1 MPSTQPRTTDRPG
14 FQMTPERVR
23 TGIIVSVVIATLS
36 LLILGYVLLKRRMN
50 RGVKE
55 GKIRNRAHDD
65 EDPRIKMVDKEL
77 ETGVIS
83 EPLPVYKESPRE
95 DEKRMMAAEDGF
107 ERQQLNG
114 GFRFPSGHP

>member
-1 MPSTQPRTTDRPG
+1 
-14 FQMTPERVR
+14 MTPERVR
-23 TGIIVSVVIATLS
+23 TGIIVSVVIVTLS

>member
-1 MPSTQPRTTDRPG
+1 
-14 FQMTPERVR
+14 MTPERIR
-23 TGIIVSVVIATLS
+23 TGIIVSVVVAS
-36 LLILGYVLLKRRMN
+36 LAMLILGYVLLKRRIN

-55 GKIRNRAHDD
+55 GKIRCRDDD

-77 ETGVIS
+77 ETGVVQ
-83 EPLPVYKESPRE
+83 EPLPVYAQSPRE